1 MAETKVKGRDVGDT
15 SIYREDLNTSISG
28 KAVITKI
35 LEKANSG
42 IKLSSSTGAD
52 PGTGDVE
59 LILDPSV
66 AVDEAAPYVLGFSA
80 SGVPVKK
87 TAFANTIQNRIV
99 QIKVNSSAISVGTGK
114 AKIFIPVELNNARLT
129 AAEACLVTPST
140 SGLPTIDIY
149 NFTTGFS
156 MLSTQITIDANENTS
171 YTAATRPVINT
182 ASSRD
187 LVTTGTIVGVNING
201 AGNGAAEL
209 SVILTFTL

>member
-1 MAETKVKGRDVGDT
+1 METRIKGRDVGDT
-15 SIYREDLNTSISG
+15 SIYREDLNISTSG
-28 KAVITKI
+28 KALITRI
-35 LEKANSG
+35 NERANSG
-42 IKLSSSTGAD
+42 IKIASSTGAD
-52 PGTGDVE
+52 AGTGDVE
-59 LILDPSV
+59 ITIDPSLP
-66 AVDEAAPYVLGFSA
+66 VDESAPYVMGFTA
-80 SGVPVKK
+80 GGIPVKK
-87 TAFANTIQNRIV
+87 AAFNNVLMNRIV